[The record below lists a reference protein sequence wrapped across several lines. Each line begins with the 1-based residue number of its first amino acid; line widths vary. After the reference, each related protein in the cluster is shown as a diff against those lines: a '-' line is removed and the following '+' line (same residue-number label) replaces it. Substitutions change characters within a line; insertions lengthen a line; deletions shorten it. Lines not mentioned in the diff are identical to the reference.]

1 MVRNQACI
9 GNSAFPLALVFK
21 SNEWSIPC
29 PTRGVIAFQKTR
41 SSGQTKIMCTLRI
54 QYIKAAFEKLFLSS
68 FSTSEK
74 NSGAFH
80 FAEAGEAE

>member
-1 MVRNQACI
+1 MEYPLSYKKRDSFSKDKVKWTNQDYVY
-9 GNSAFPLALVFK
+9 SF
-21 SNEWSIPC
+21 
-29 PTRGVIAFQKTR
+29 
-41 SSGQTKIMCTLRI
+41 RI

-80 FAEAGEAE
+80 FAEAGEAEWLTF